1 MTFDDWNN
9 IVTSNAY
16 WINLVLVMIIL
27 VVFYRQY
34 REIHIRKECELLAR
48 MEIEKIKKE
57 LVKEIKAKNDLEM
70 DVKRFRLIFK
80 GLPLVVNNVIT
91 ESDIEA
97 FHFYIL
103 LKKNTSTIILNCSV
117 EEWKKLFY
125 FSDMISDRFYSRLL
139 YAYPQLGQREL
150 CLCCLIRLRFSNREI
165 ATLLGIKEESVLRSR
180 NRLKKLLNVN
190 RYQTLSNFDE
200 YIIKY

>member
-9 IVTSNAY
+9 IVTAIAY
-16 WINLVLVMIIL
+16 WMNLVLVMIIL

-48 MEIEKIKKE
+48 IEIEKNKKE
-57 LVKEIKAKNDLEM
+57 LVKEIKAKNDLERE
-70 DVKRFRLIFK
+70 VKRFRLIFK

-91 ESDIEA
+91 ESDVEA

-103 LKKNTSTIILNCSV
+103 LKNTSTIILNCSV

-125 FSDMISDRFYSRLL
+125 FSDMVSDRFYSRLL
-139 YAYPQLGQREL
+139 YAYPQLGQKEL
-150 CLCCLIRLRFSNREI
+150 RLCCMIRLRFSNREI
-165 ATLLGIKEESVLRSR
+165 ATLLLIKEESLIRSK
-180 NRLKKLLNVN
+180 NRLRKLLNVN
-190 RYQTLSNFDE
+190 RYQTLYDLDE
-200 YIIKY
+200 YIIRY

>member
-9 IVTSNAY
+9 VVTSNAY

-97 FHFYIL
+97 IHFYIL

>member
-9 IVTSNAY
+9 VVTSNAY

-190 RYQTLSNFDE
+190 RYHTLSNFDE

>member
-190 RYQTLSNFDE
+190 RYQKLSNFDE

>member
-9 IVTSNAY
+9 VVTSNEY